1 MTVIADLTPDEQRL
15 LISSLDAAAIIVSAA
30 SPGRKE
36 ETASEGF
43 AVAEFVLSSQAAYV
57 ANPLVSST
65 ILEVKR
71 RVDAEVPFPDYVAL
85 ASAPGAYDRAI
96 AILREAVALLDT
108 KSTPDEAAGYKAWLQ
123 GIAQAAAEAGKERT
137 RASWAAE
144 ASWSTTLSGPRWRRS
159 RRSWPRNAGSHP
171 IVRASQRSLTS
182 PGTVA
187 SVRTLMNPQFWF
199 YG

>member
-1 MTVIADLTPDEQRL
+1 MTVISDFTPDEQRL

-57 ANPLVSST
+57 ANALVSST

-123 GIAQAAAEAGKERT
+123 GSPRPQPRPGKRT

-144 ASWSTTLSGPRWRRS
+144 ASWSTTPSGPRSRRS
-159 RRSWPRNAGSHP
+159 RRSWPRNAGSHA
-171 IVRASQRSLTS
+171 IVRAVT
-182 PGTVA
+182 GV
-187 SVRTLMNPQFWF
+187 
-199 YG
+199 